1 MTRAPVR
8 PPRPPSP
15 LLPFAGARPPAPA
28 WAQAALAHTPERSR
42 VEVDGAGIELL
53 AWGGRGRPGLLFLHG
68 GGAHAGWWSPIAPL
82 FAADDAP
89 GGARRCA
96 AISFSGMGGSGW
108 RARYD
113 FDRFRA
119 EAMAGAQ
126 AAGLFEGG
134 EPPVVVAHSFGG
146 AVAAHLAAGADGARW
161 RGAVIVDAG
170 VRPPERRGRVGSP
183 RAEGTVNR
191 VMADLPEALARYR
204 LLADAG
210 APEPWYLDHVARGSL
225 APAAAAGEGWTW
237 AFDPLLWTHMDRGG
251 RLAQEAELAAARC
264 PLAFVSGERSS
275 LMDAEAV
282 AYTAA
287 HAPPGTPMVCAPG
300 AAHHV
305 MLDQPLV
312 FVALLR
318 TLLASWALTRP

>member
-1 MTRAPVR
+1 MTDASPAR
-8 PPRPPSP
+8 PPRPLSP
-15 LLPFAGARPPAPA
+15 LLPFAGERPPAPA
-28 WAQAALAHTPERSR
+28 WATAALAQVPERSR

-53 AWGGRGRPGLLFLHG
+53 AWGERGRPGLLFLHG
-68 GGAHAGWWSPIAPL
+68 GGAHAGWWSPLAPL
-82 FAADDAP
+82 FAAADAQ

-119 EAMAGAQ
+119 EAMEGAR
-126 AAGLFEGG
+126 AAGLFEAQ

-146 AVAAHLAAGADGARW
+146 AVAAHLAAGPDGARW

-170 VRPPERRGRVGSP
+170 VRPPERRGGYGPPR
-183 RAEGTVNR
+183 RAEGAVNR
-191 VMADLPEALARYR
+191 VMADTPEALARFR
-204 LLADAG
+204 LMADAG
-210 APEPWYLDHVARGSL
+210 DPEPWYLDHVARGSL
-225 APAAAAGEGWTW
+225 APAGEGWTW
-237 AFDPLLWTHMDRGG
+237 AFDPLLWTHMDRGA
-251 RLAQEAELAAARC
+251 RLPQEAELAAVRC

-275 LMDAEAV
+275 LMTAEAV
-282 AYTAA
+282 AYTAL
-287 HAPPGTPMVCAPG
+287 HAPPGTPMIAAPG

-312 FVALLR
+312 FVAILR
-318 TLLASWALTRP
+318 TLLATWALTPP